1 MRVKSIVVN
10 QGSSMNSR
18 WIIPQTIEDTS
29 INAVVN
35 KFNISPT
42 TAEVIIRRGY
52 IDNDEIERFIHPSTK
67 NLYDPFLMRD
77 MEIAVDRIVRAVKN
91 KEKILIYG
99 DYDVDGISGTSL
111 LVRLFRYIGIKTTY
125 YIPHR
130 RKEGYG
136 LSLQGIRY
144 ANEHYVNLIITVD
157 CGSGAIDAIGEA
169 LRNNIDVIVTDHH
182 ELIGEMPPNVPFL
195 NPLSDDYPFKCLSG
209 CGVAFKL
216 AMAVV
221 KRLGL
226 SESELFWELDL
237 VALSTVCDVV
247 PLIGENRIFVKY
259 GLRCVKKSKN
269 KGIRALLRV
278 SYLEGKDLNTYHL
291 GFIIGPRI
299 NARGRLED
307 ASLGVQL
314 FITEDEDEALV
325 IAKKL
330 TIENQ
335 KRMDIEKKI
344 VDEAELLAQ
353 DMSEEYGI
361 VVVDK
366 KWHPGVIGIAASR
379 IAERFY
385 RPTVIITVVDGI
397 GKGSGR
403 SIPEFHLYN
412 ALKECEDLFLSFGG
426 HKFAS
431 GITINPANIDKFRQR
446 FSIIAKRELEKEE
459 LIPKLKVDAVLSFEP
474 LTSSLVK
481 ELNLLAPFGIS
492 NPYPIFLSNN
502 VQVVG
507 YPNLLKNKHLKFN
520 LKDKN
525 KIIKAIAF
533 NNKELQTIIS
543 TGSYVDIVYQVKD
556 NKYDNKYNIELH
568 IKGIKL
574 CDNKT

>member
-1 MRVKSIVVN
+1 MRVKSIIVN

-29 INAVVN
+29 INAVVK

-42 TAEVIIRRGY
+42 AAEIIIRRGY

-77 MEIAVDRIVRAVKN
+77 MEMAVDRIVHAVKN

-111 LVRLFRYIGIKTTY
+111 LVRFFRYIGIKTTY

-144 ANEHYVNLIITVD
+144 AREHYVNLIITVD

-182 ELIGEMPPNVPFL
+182 ELMGEMPPNVPFL

-314 FITEDEDEALV
+314 FITDDEDEAAV

-385 RPTVIITVVDGI
+385 RPTVLITVVDGI

-446 FSIIAKRELEKEE
+446 FGIIAKRELEKEE
-459 LIPKLKVDAVLSFEP
+459 LIPKLKVDAVVSFEH
-474 LTSSLVK
+474 LTSLLVK
-481 ELNLLAPFGIS
+481 ELKLLAPFGIS

-520 LKDKN
+520 LKNKN

-543 TGSYVDIVYQVKD
+543 TGSYVDVAYQLKD
-556 NKYDNKYNIELH
+556 NQYDNKYNIELH